1 MNNTKLKE
9 LDDMLVKHCHEC
21 EYYEYVEKDNRAYCF
36 YGDCIINKAIMKIYE
51 IQNSK

>member
-21 EYYEYVEKDNRAYCF
+21 EYYEYAEKNNYSYCE
-36 YGDCIINKAIMKIYE
+36 DCIINKAIMKISE
-51 IQNSK
+51 IERGI